1 MSFIINFTNKELR
14 MMGELRPET
23 NEEIING
30 GAENLGRITVLE
42 ALAEETIAVSPD
54 ALGRT
59 TMQMQV
65 DFDD

>member
-1 MSFIINFTNKELR
+1 
-14 MMGELRPET
+14 MGKHEALAPI
-23 NEEIING
+23 EILNIQQTDPAKNIG
-30 GAENLGRITVLE
+30 SVTVFE
-42 ALAEETIAVSPD
+42 ALAEQTAMVSLD